1 MEYTRVYYAG
11 PGCQQDLG
19 GVHAKAAVRAWRVG
33 REGAEW
39 SGRFQRPAGSG
50 GQHRP
55 GVRLGELPLL
65 GAAGPEGPRAPGAA
79 RGGSAGLPARF
90 RRSARPK
97 ITGPGGPSAVRP
109 KSSATWAGLRQGPQ
123 RGAGELLNGG
133 KGAGEQA
140 QVFAAADT
148 SGARWWVEILLDTY
162 KGLLPR
168 LRPVRFMP
176 CRRRALTR
184 PPALP
189 ASGAAP
195 ALRRLRRCARPLRS
209 PPGDPDASGI
219 ALARQAAAAAG
230 AL

>member
-1 MEYTRVYYAG
+1 MFPSESRSLHDLASGAGNVGVALRRRETLEYTRVYYAG

-148 SGARWWVEILLDTY
+148 SGARWWVEILLDT
-162 KGLLPR
+162 L
-168 LRPVRFMP
+168 
-176 CRRRALTR
+176 
-184 PPALP
+184 
-189 ASGAAP
+189 
-195 ALRRLRRCARPLRS
+195 
-209 PPGDPDASGI
+209 
-219 ALARQAAAAAG
+219 
-230 AL
+230 